1 MHNRSR
7 GPFLQAIGVVCSARD
22 LEALQAEYAL
32 RGMFDFEDLMQV
44 GLATY
49 TNESVALDILAGFE
63 VLDRTGT
70 GRLSTDEVRR
80 ILRSVGTEL
89 KLTDAEIDD
98 IIHFADPEDFG
109 SVDYALMVKRLINV
123 GGV

>member
-1 MHNRSR
+1 MTQNIAS
-7 GPFLQAIGVVCSARD
+7 ISARQ
-22 LEALQAEYAL
+22 LGKL
-32 RGMFDFEDLMQV
+32 REETWRV
-44 GLATY
+44 
-49 TNESVALDILAGFE
+49 
-63 VLDRTGT
+63 TGT